1 MLFLTEDRA
10 FSRTCRLRGR
20 YCQKESR
27 GSYSM
32 TFSPRRWQTKVES
45 VRRLFCDDKP
55 TGDCTPSPF
64 TTVWRTDKK
73 DWRLWLYKN
82 QLIKFDLV
90 RRAAS
95 VWLLV
100 RTAVYCYM
108 MFFHLEFHQL
118 QVTSR
123 RSWITLL
130 LIFLVL
136 RFICSRWH
144 FSQRKSC
151 QDHYHNLHLLL
162 DRLHDKSLRCKWEKC
177 CFAQPQV
184 EYFAHML
191 KKHLQTYRY

>member
-27 GSYSM
+27 GS
-32 TFSPRRWQTKVES
+32 FSITSSTRRWQTKIES
-45 VRRLFCDDKP
+45 VRRLFCDDKL
-55 TGDCTPSPF
+55 TVDCTPSPF
-64 TTVWRTDKK
+64 TTVRRTDEK
-73 DWRLWLYKN
+73 DWRLWLYKK

-95 VWLLV
+95 VWLSV
-100 RTAVYCYM
+100 RTAVYCYK

-136 RFICSRWH
+136 RFIYSRWH

-151 QDHYHNLHLLL
+151 QGPLPQSPTTAG
-162 DRLHDKSLRCKWEKC
+162 SLTWQK
-177 CFAQPQV
+177 FAMQV
-184 EYFAHML
+184 GEML
-191 KKHLQTYRY
+191 FCPTTSWILCSYA